1 MIYTDNPVDNPDDV
15 DGMVDVRDS
24 TKPIKNEEENSMK
37 VLGIVVEYNPF
48 HFGHLNHL
56 HQSIELVKP
65 EYVVAVMSGNFC
77 QRGEPAMINKFAR
90 TEIALRYGVDVVFE
104 LPTVYAIQD
113 AGGFALGS
121 VGILERTGVVTD
133 IVFGSESGDL
143 EFISRVANLLT
154 YQSPEFEQSFRR
166 QLKRGYSYPNARKY
180 ALMEVLDD
188 KMERLSKSND
198 ILGIEYVKAL
208 LKYNS
213 KIRPHVIQRI
223 GAEYNDEDYKGRF
236 SSASAIRKAIAN
248 GNFSNIGDSIPDW
261 TLRVMNDEF
270 EKGRGPVFWRDL
282 SFVLPM
288 FRKMNREDFER
299 YYSFNEG
306 LDLRFVESARNTG
319 DIQDFIDRV
328 KTKRFT
334 YSRIRRSILHALFD
348 MDREK
353 VEMSDEKGPQYLRVL
368 GFTEKGRELLKI
380 MKKRCTIPIISTAS
394 LYKSI
399 LDETQKKMSEGR
411 GNFEI
416 DSELYTWQFE
426 KDILASDLYTLMYPN
441 KREAIAGMD
450 FRQPIRI

>member
-1 MIYTDNPVDNPDDV
+1 MIYIEDV
-15 DGMVDVRDS
+15 DDMAD
-24 TKPIKNEEENSMK
+24 IKDAAEAVKAEKENGMK

-56 HQSIELVKP
+56 HQSIELVRP

-90 TEIALRYGVDVVFE
+90 AEIALRYGVDVVFE
-104 LPTVYAIQD
+104 LPTLYAIQD

-121 VGILERTGVVTD
+121 IGILERTGVVSD

-154 YQSPEFEQSFRR
+154 YQSPEFEQSFKR

-213 KIRPHVIQRI
+213 KIRPHVIQRV
-223 GAEYNDEDYKGRF
+223 GADYNDDDYKGRF

-248 GNFSNIGDSIPDW
+248 GDFSKIGDAIPDW
-261 TLRVMNDEF
+261 TFKVMKDEF
-270 EKGRGPVFWRDL
+270 EKGRGPVFWKDL
-282 SFVLPM
+282 SFILAL
-288 FRKMNREDFER
+288 FRKMNREDFEK

-306 LDLRFVESARNTG
+306 LDLRFVESSRNAG
-319 DIQDFIDRV
+319 DIQDFIDKV

-334 YSRIRRSILHALFD
+334 YSRIRRAMLHVLFD
-348 MDREK
+348 MDKEK
-353 VEMSDEKGPQYLRVL
+353 VELSNEMGPQYLRLL

-380 MKKRCTIPIISTAS
+380 MKKKCTIPIISTAS
-394 LYKSI
+394 LYKNI
-399 LDETQKKMSEGR
+399 LDETQKKMSEGK
-411 GNFEI
+411 GHFEI
-416 DSELYTWQFE
+416 EPGLYTWQFE

-441 KREAIAGMD
+441 KKEAVAGMD
-450 FRQPIRI
+450 FRQPVRV